1 MPTRVITPASVE
13 PITLTDA
20 KAHLRVDSTEDD
32 TYISALISAARD
44 YTEGFQK
51 RSIAVQ
57 TLELTLDYFPLT
69 IPLKRGPIQAVTSVK
84 YTKADGSSVTIA
96 PSEYLLTSTG
106 DIYPVHCWPSATL
119 IRVEGVQVQYTAGY
133 TTIPPA
139 TKQAMLLLIGHWY
152 ENREAV
158 VIGKAPAKMP
168 MAVESLLWLDR
179 MW

>member
-1 MPTRVITPASVE
+1 MTLRTLILPTIE
-13 PITLTDA
+13 PVSLTDA
-20 KAHLRVDSTEDD
+20 KEHLRVDFTEDD
-32 TYISALISAARD
+32 SYILALISAARG
-44 YTEGFQK
+44 YVEGFQK
-51 RSIAVQ
+51 RSLAAQ
-57 TLELTLDYFPLT
+57 TLELTLDYFPST

-84 YTKADGSSVTIA
+84 YTKADGSSVTID

-106 DIYPVHCWPSATL
+106 DIYPVRCWPNAAL
-119 IRVEGVQVQYTAGY
+119 VRVEGVQVQYTAGY